1 MVRKVAL
8 QLEIDARQ
16 MQQGAQEANR
26 ALDVVGQKAA
36 KVGQDVD
43 RQAKAVEREIDT
55 IVDGVKAEQKALDET
70 GRKATD
76 SLVKTERALVGA
88 SKQTAN
94 FREEMNKT
102 GGIMGAVEEKFR
114 GLGKAAVG
122 IFAADVVAKVFG
134 FTSAMDVLQKASNA
148 VATSI
153 KSIGVE
159 LLGLKNIQDQEQV
172 LESLTEQMRKL
183 EEMRKA
189 QFLTVATAGGAVE
202 LARPD
207 LGGNIELQMEM
218 LKLVMQ
224 AQQRIANIEAGLTP
238 GQNGFAIFGNRRAM
252 QAGGLPPQ
260 LPQEAVESQY
270 TVQGVLAELRDSLRY
285 LADEASLAAR
295 GTTRAAEALNGISV
309 AAQGGQMFPVQAFE
323 MRPFVGDMER
333 AREQQR
339 IERARLLQ
347 ESRRGG
353 MGINAGYTAQTMGF
367 GGIPEPIF
375 QQPTGVQ
382 GIGMD
387 YFLPPP
393 SGVPRL
399 AARPLEQPSAL
410 EQRYSVDNIAQDF
423 TSQFYGAMKNSL
435 MTGDFSDFGRQVTT
449 MIGSSLIDALIAAP
463 FQEAMNALV
472 SALLAGIRGAMGGP
486 AAAAAAAGA
495 AAPADSGQS
504 APAGMRASTASTSN
518 AGYRSQR
525 QAADD
530 YNRRRI
536 V

>member
-26 ALDVVGQKAA
+26 ALDAVGQKAA

-55 IVDGVKAEQKALDET
+55 IVDGVKAEQRALDET

-148 VATSI
+148 VANSI

-159 LLGLKNIQDQEQV
+159 LLGLKNIQEQEQV
-172 LESLTEQMRKL
+172 LENLAEQMSKL

-189 QFLTVATAGGAVE
+189 QFFTLVTRGNQIE
-202 LARPD
+202 LPRPD
-207 LGGNIELQMEM
+207 VGGDIQLQMQM
-218 LKLVMQ
+218 LELVMQ
-224 AQQRIANIEAGLTP
+224 AQQRISDLEKRSLAGNLTM
-238 GQNGFAIFGNRRAM
+238 M
-252 QAGGLPPQ
+252 QVGGSLPQ
-260 LPQEAVESQY
+260 LPEEGVPISEQR
-270 TVQGVLAELRDSLRY
+270 TVQGVLGALRDSLRA
-285 LADEASLAAR
+285 LADEAVLAAQ
-295 GTTRAAEALNGISV
+295 GTTKAAEALQTISV

-323 MRPFVGDMER
+323 MRSFVGDVER
-333 AREQQR
+333 TRERQR
-339 IERARLLQ
+339 IERSRLLL

-353 MGINAGYTAQTMGF
+353 IGINAGYTAQTMGF
-367 GGIPEPIF
+367 GGIPEPVF
-375 QQPTGVQ
+375 QAPTGVQ

-387 YFLPPP
+387 YFLPRP
-393 SGVPRL
+393 SGVPEYAKRPEGPITYRERL
-399 AARPLEQPSAL
+399 DE
-410 EQRYSVDNIAQDF
+410 RYSVKNISEDF
-423 TSQFYGAMKNSL
+423 TAQFYGAMKNSL

-449 MIGSSLIDALIAAP
+449 MIGSSLIDALVAAP
-463 FQEAMNALV
+463 FQEAMSVLIQ
-472 SALLAGIRGAMGGP
+472 ALLNGIRGAMGGP
-486 AAAAAAAGA
+486 AGA
-495 AAPADSGQS
+495 P
-504 APAGMRASTASTSN
+504 APAGGGDAGGSAPSQMRASTASTSN